1 MHREQEAFHIDGE
14 ERVIVLLR
22 DRTEGGT
29 LRHTGIREHTIE
41 PALLSRDVREEA
53 IKIAQV
59 RHVAVDA
66 GDMAADLLDRCSS
79 LWTTAPRD
87 EDIRAFVHK
96 LLRRRQANTAIAT
109 RDEGNFSFQLP
120 HIFLLRRCALHRHC
134 MKRSR
139 TKRIA
144 EHGKAAL
151 GSLARGF
158 VLNHI
163 PVLGQKPV
171 LDTQYV
177 CHNPVHREAKAAE
190 TPVQDHVV
198 AISNYES
205 WFILQGRGTV
215 RTSENSP
222 VLVISIAW

>member
-1 MHREQEAFHIDGE
+1 LHREQEAFHIDGE

-96 LLRRRQANTAIAT
+96 LFRRRQADAAVSA
-109 RDEGNFSFQLP
+109 RDQCNF
-120 HIFLLRRCALHRHC
+120 FL
-134 MKRSR
+134 
-139 TKRIA
+139 
-144 EHGKAAL
+144 
-151 GSLARGF
+151 
-158 VLNHI
+158 
-163 PVLGQKPV
+163 
-171 LDTQYV
+171 
-177 CHNPVHREAKAAE
+177 
-190 TPVQDHVV
+190 
-198 AISNYES
+198 
-205 WFILQGRGTV
+205 
-215 RTSENSP
+215 
-222 VLVISIAW
+222 